1 MAALS
6 DIDAS
11 PVIDRGR
18 VYAIGHG
25 GRMAALEL
33 ATGQRVWERNF
44 AGTSTPWV
52 AGEFIFLVT
61 IEGEVVCLTRSDGK
75 VRWVYQ
81 LQHFRKVKKKT
92 DPIQWAG
99 PVLASDQL
107 LVVGSN
113 KEMVTIS
120 PYTGKL
126 IRTTKLS
133 AAAYLP
139 PIVANNTAY
148 ILTDDG
154 KVTAYR

>member
-1 MAALS
+1 
-6 DIDAS
+6 
-11 PVIDRGR
+11 
-18 VYAIGHG
+18 
-25 GRMAALEL
+25 MAALEL

-52 AGEFIFLVT
+52 AGEFIFIVT

-81 LQHFRKVKKKT
+81 LQHFRKVKKKA

-107 LVVGSN
+107 IVVGSN
-113 KEMVTIS
+113 KQMVIIS

-126 IRTTKLS
+126 ISTTKLG